1 VGSCSPRYFVIV
13 MMQFSWIGESWDFR
27 CFLLGF
33 SIIELG
39 KNGVFFISV
48 LRLDEQFEDLLH
60 SFQCLQ
66 CS

>member
-39 KNGVFFISV
+39 KNGVFLSACFA
-48 LRLDEQFEDLLH
+48 
-60 SFQCLQ
+60 
-66 CS
+66 